1 MSEED
6 YKQLLAEHQREM
18 DELRAKLDNEKDRQ
32 KRVLKD
38 RVRVEHIVAVILSE
52 VFIVQSLKVKG
63 TSCKIYCHFK

>member
-6 YKQLLAEHQREM
+6 YKRLLAEHQREM

-38 RVRVEHIVAVILSE
+38 RVRVEHIVAVI
-52 VFIVQSLKVKG
+52 
-63 TSCKIYCHFK
+63 